1 VSIGRL
7 VPKKYGDPLRY
18 ARGWLNLGISHAN
31 LGQHGAAV
39 RAYLRALELNP
50 AATHIWNY
58 LRMALGRSVCSR
70 GLLLVKGT

>member
-1 VSIGRL
+1 M
-7 VPKKYGDPLRY
+7 
-18 ARGWLNLGISHAN
+18 GISHAN